1 MVSHNYLSILPY
13 EISKLDKLKYL
24 DISRN
29 DFRTFP
35 SVLFEMPSLSYL
47 NISRNKIRKFPK
59 GIGNLMG
66 LKVLNISK
74 NRLTELPAYIA
85 DMTNLKELIIDDNP
99 LVYPPKSVVEKSKSM
114 SGEDWLVHLKDWL
127 KYDEVKNRGGL
138 EGALINIG
146 GEGDGSYG
154 EESTSYGDSSLM
166 ALEALEGRHSLEDL
180 RKIHS
185 KRKEKLTRQ
194 YELELKLLKE
204 KHEKD
209 LKREYERHQSTRKR
223 SVPQLSD
230 LTVSDFPPGTASNK
244 AINRESMI
252 SQVSNISAV
261 TSSSFSDHGI
271 SILEKLCDSYFR
283 DATGGIQHVTQEDD
297 ELYLKTMF
305 IGCARSIT
313 WSSMKILN
321 LLGTIMTLFPPVDRT
336 ERYTSIYEEAVT
348 GLIDLISSLKDMDLE
363 SSSTDLISTLSH
375 DRKAS
380 MRRLIRRGKEQ
391 LQSTVQQLR
400 EVLLIIHSFIKD
412 HGQYV
417 DIRIIRGMLVEWYA
431 IVSELKHA
439 QDYAQKWTLSRPT
452 HISRS
457 QDTELLQ
464 RMPLTEERSP
474 LFEDDTYDDITQEH
488 GISETAE
495 QDLEDHHPTKEET
508 GKGPTDD
515 LAIVS
520 AGERACVSTALF
532 LKMLKEI
539 IGQPGESDQDTYS
552 SDKELWELIVRTEKI
567 LIQFNGSRKLL
578 TKRPQDLAMRRQ
590 VYEDADVFSKMM
602 LRLNVLARTMFLEN
616 VDQYKLIRPRWQEVS
631 ESIKELVLKTVN
643 DFPGF
648 LDSAEIDPDDTNSS
662 QHEIPT
668 TTS

>member
-1 MVSHNYLSILPY
+1 MVSNNYLSMLPY
-13 EISKLDKLKYL
+13 EISKLDKLRYL

-47 NISRNKIRKFPK
+47 NMSRNKIRKFPK
-59 GIGNLMG
+59 SIGNLMA
-66 LKVLNISK
+66 LKVLNVSK

-99 LVYPPKSVVEKSKSM
+99 LAYPSKSVLRKSKSM
-114 SGEDWLVHLKDWL
+114 SEEDWLVRLKDWL
-127 KYDEVKNRGGL
+127 RYDEVRNRGGL
-138 EGALINIG
+138 EESPTNR
-146 GEGDGSYG
+146 GEREGSYG
-154 EESTSYGDSSLM
+154 EESTSYGGSSLI
-166 ALEALEGRHSLEDL
+166 ALEALESRHSLEDL
-180 RKIHS
+180 RKTHS

-223 SVPQLSD
+223 SGPQLVD
-230 LTVSDFPPGTASNK
+230 LGASDFLPANTSNN

-271 SILEKLCDSYFR
+271 SMLEKLCDSYFR
-283 DATGGIQHVTQEDD
+283 DATGVQHVTQEDE
-297 ELYLKTMF
+297 ELYSRTMF

-336 ERYTSIYEEAVT
+336 ERCLPVYEEAIT

-363 SSSTDLISTLSH
+363 SSSVDLVSNLSL

-380 MRRLIRRGKEQ
+380 MRRLIKRGKEQ
-391 LQSTVQQLR
+391 LQSTIQQLR
-400 EVLLIIHSFIKD
+400 EVLLIVHSFIKD
-412 HGQYV
+412 NGQYV
-417 DIRIIRGMLVEWYA
+417 DIRIIRGMLAEWYA

-439 QDYAQKWTLSRPT
+439 QDYAQKWTLSRPS
-452 HISRS
+452 HLPRPRGDESPQNMS
-457 QDTELLQ
+457 TEVKG
-464 RMPLTEERSP
+464 SP
-474 LFEDDTYDDITQEH
+474 IFEGTYDDINQEH
-488 GISETAE
+488 GESEMAE
-495 QDLEDHHPTKEET
+495 PDLEDHPAQEET
-508 GKGPTDD
+508 GNRSTDD

-520 AGERACVSTALF
+520 AGERACVSTTLF
-532 LKMLKEI
+532 LKMLKEM
-539 IGQPGESDQDTYS
+539 IGQPDESDQDTHS
-552 SDKELWELIVRTEKI
+552 FDKELWDLIARTEKA
-567 LIQFNGSRKLL
+567 LVQFNGSRNLL
-578 TKRPQDLAMRRQ
+578 AKHPQDVALRRQ

-616 VDQYKLIRPRWQEVS
+616 VDQYKLIRPHWQEVS

-648 LDSAEIDPDDTNSS
+648 LDSTEVDPDDTNSP

-668 TTS
+668 IS